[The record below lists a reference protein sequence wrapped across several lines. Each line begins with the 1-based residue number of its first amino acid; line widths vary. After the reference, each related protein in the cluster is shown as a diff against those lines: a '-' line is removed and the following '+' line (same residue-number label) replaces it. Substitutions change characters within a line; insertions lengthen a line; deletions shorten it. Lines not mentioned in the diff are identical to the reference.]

1 MNPDPEANRPLT
13 LRNNVQE
20 DDDDFASNQQLAY
33 KIIQKN
39 LHNLAVSPNLLLK
52 ATKNL
57 IKKPP

>member
-57 IKKPP
+57 IKKPH